1 MNTRCYFH
9 SSCFLFLFCCLL
21 VSADKFAQRHVCL
34 YYPHS
39 GIIALFSHLGSGICG
54 RGPPR
59 GPPGIYEVL
68 TAPRGRLSGSH
79 VTLDLPAHRRSTQ
92 PTTQTHRWRLHRRPA
107 ITLFQLPLGPRDR
120 PLLSCQRATGRSQRR
135 GRKEGRKAREFLH
148 PPEKLGK
155 TRRAVVRHRSE
166 PEHQESPLNAAP
178 L

>member
-1 MNTRCYFH
+1 MNTCCYFH

-39 GIIALFSHLGSGICG
+39 GIIALFSHLGSGLCG
-54 RGPPR
+54 WGPPR

-120 PLLSCQRATGRSQRR
+120 PLLSCQRATRRSQKR

-155 TRRAVVRHRSE
+155 TRRAVRHRSE